1 MPIMKE
7 NQIRIQVSQNIIVFS
22 FDKSKVNCLLLTG
35 LQNFLNQLLWSPDIL
50 EGPSLSKHSVDK
62 LRQFLLMVL
71 QKKLPTTFDDLPL
84 EILNS
89 LS

>member
-1 MPIMKE
+1 MNLKWT
-7 NQIRIQVSQNIIVFS
+7 F
-22 FDKSKVNCLLLTG
+22 LLLTG
-35 LQNFLNQLLWSPDIL
+35 LQNFLNQLLWSPDTL

-71 QKKLPTTFDDLPL
+71 QKKLPKTFDDLPL